1 MSENTHSC
9 PHCGRSGFYASGLR
23 VHFCK
28 ALPRQED
35 GRPGRLSQEE
45 VEKIVG
51 KQDKAKAKPFG
62 WEVTVEFHPST
73 RKPAETFHWR
83 GCTERTARL
92 KGMLKP
98 HATRIISVEP
108 VDEKTWIAVYGI
120 GRM

>member
-1 MSENTHSC
+1 
-9 PHCGRSGFYASGLR
+9 
-23 VHFCK
+23 VHFCQ

-45 VEKIVG
+45 VAEIVK
-51 KQDKAKAKPFG
+51 KQDKARSKPFG

-83 GCTERTARL
+83 GGTERAARK
-92 KGMLKP
+92 KGILKP
-98 HATRIISVEP
+98 HAIRIVLVTP
-108 VDEKTWIAVYGI
+108 VSEEAWIQTYGQ